1 MKKAIFAVVMAL
13 AIFAVSA
20 TINTAPDENFIDKKK
35 VEIPP
40 NG

>member
-1 MKKAIFAVVMAL
+1 MKKAIFAVAMAL